1 MYRGALNAGRRGTGG
16 SGGGGRAGGAA
27 AAADEFN
34 LKAGGKKPFSSTL
47 LVLQQFTSV
56 KSRRMRLTA
65 WRRLATQAPAAG
77 D

>member
-27 AAADEFN
+27 AAADEF
-34 LKAGGKKPFSSTL
+34 KAGGKKPFSSTL